1 MTAIQIVLITGVLFI
16 LVYFLQRIQ
25 RAVFSVVF
33 MTLLSGSAVFFILQP
48 ELTNKIAHYIG
59 VGRGADL
66 VFYTSILLFWYV
78 ILRLYAR
85 VRKLEE
91 RVTTLIRQDA
101 INKSGTNV

>member
-25 RAVFSVVF
+25 KAVFSVVF
-33 MTLLSGSAVFFILQP
+33 MTLLSALAVFFILQP
-48 ELTNKIAHYIG
+48 ERTNKIAHFIG

-66 VFYTSILLFWYV
+66 VFYTSILLFWYI
-78 ILRLYAR
+78 ILRMYAR
-85 VRKLEE
+85 IRKLEE

>member
-25 RAVFSVVF
+25 KAVFSVVF
-33 MTLLSGSAVFFILQP
+33 MTLLSGLAVFFILQP

-66 VFYTSILLFWYV
+66 LYQYPFILVRHFTLV
-78 ILRLYAR
+78 CKGAETGRAGDHTDQAR
-85 VRKLEE
+85 CH
-91 RVTTLIRQDA
+91 
-101 INKSGTNV
+101 